1 MRTEAWCGFLERCP
15 AEGVPD
21 KEPTAL
27 IPAEFLVQKFSCLE
41 RVEDTG
47 TSLEARRRAY
57 NMAGA
62 AGVRTRPSS
71 SYWGRRRR
79 HDRSF

>member
-1 MRTEAWCGFLERCP
+1 MVSWSVARRKACRIRNLP
-15 AEGVPD
+15 PSIA
-21 KEPTAL
+21 
-27 IPAEFLVQKFSCLE
+27 AEFLVQKFSCLE